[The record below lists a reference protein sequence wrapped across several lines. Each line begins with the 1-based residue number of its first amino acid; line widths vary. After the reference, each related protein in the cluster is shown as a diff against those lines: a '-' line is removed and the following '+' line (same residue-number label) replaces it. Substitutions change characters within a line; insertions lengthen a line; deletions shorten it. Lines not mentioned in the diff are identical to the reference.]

1 MAYYLKSQQKHKK
14 NEVLKIV
21 FDAERQEQAGALLSA
36 ALGAASGRSVSC
48 VYVWLI
54 CVVVCSSTPELEF
67 ASDRD
72 MHAYVGAYGL
82 QL

>member
-1 MAYYLKSQQKHKK
+1 MASYLKSQQKQ

-21 FDAERQEQAGALLSA
+21 FDAERQEQAAALLSA
-36 ALGAASGRSVSC
+36 ALGAASGLSVLC

-54 CVVVCSSTPELEF
+54 CVVVCSSTLELEF

-72 MHAYVGAYGL
+72 MHAYVPVGAYGL